1 MSDMANRRLAAR
13 QSLRHT
19 CPYRPAKL
27 DQNLT
32 SKPKG
37 PPLSH
42 PSPSLFRRFWSGYL
56 RRYTGAILLGF
67 GLMIIEGSALGALSY
82 LLKPLF
88 DVVFTPGGLTAIYG
102 VGLAI
107 FGLFTIRALSVVASR
122 TLIAVV
128 SQKISSN
135 MQSDLL
141 RHILTLDG
149 RFFQTNPP
157 GVLIERVQGD
167 TLAIQAIWAVLMT
180 GIGRDLLGLITLFAV
195 ALSVDPQWTLAAMI
209 GAPLLILPAVL
220 LQRYVRR
227 KSNQLRDQAGQ
238 RATRLDEIFHGIQA
252 VKLNR
257 MEDYQT
263 DRFRAVLK
271 SIRRAEV
278 KSALGRAMMP
288 GMIDFVTGLGFFAVL
303 LMAGDEIASGQ
314 RTTGDFMSF
323 FTAMSLTFQPLR
335 RLGELSGTWQI
346 AAASLERVYALFD
359 SRPAQPRPATSLALP
374 APGAPEIRFDGVE
387 FAHADQPVLRG
398 LSFTAEAGKT
408 TALVGAS
415 GAGKSTV
422 FHLLT
427 GLLEPSAG
435 TISIGGVAS
444 RELSLADQ
452 RKLFATVTQDS
463 ALFDETLA
471 ENIALGRPLAD
482 ETLQAALHAAHVA
495 DFLAALPQG
504 LQTPVGPRGSALSGG
519 QRQRVAIARALVQDA
534 PVLLLDEATSALDA
548 QSESVVAEALAAGS
562 KGRTTLVIAHRL
574 ATVRAADK
582 ILVLDQ
588 GRVVEQGSHDHLLA
602 QGGLYAGLYR
612 LQFKD

>member
-1 MSDMANRRLAAR
+1 LPHA
-13 QSLRHT
+13 
-19 CPYRPAKL
+19 
-27 DQNLT
+27 
-32 SKPKG
+32 
-37 PPLSH
+37 
-42 PSPSLFRRFWSGYL
+42 SPSLFRRFWSGYL
-56 RRYTGAILLGF
+56 HRYIGAILLGF
-67 GLMIIEGSALGALSY
+67 GLMIIEGGALGALSY

-195 ALSVDPQWTLAAMI
+195 AISVDPQWTLAAMI

-359 SRPAQPRPATSLALP
+359 SRPAQPRPATSLSLP
-374 APGAPEIRFDGVE
+374 APGAPEIRFDSVE

-427 GLLEPSAG
+427 GLLEPTAG
-435 TISIGGVAS
+435 SISIGGVAS
-444 RELSLADQ
+444 RDLTLADQ

-471 ENIALGRPLAD
+471 ENIALGRPVAAD
-482 ETLQAALHAAHVA
+482 TLQAALHAAHVA

-534 PVLLLDEATSALDA
+534 PILLLDEATSALDA